1 MQLDLENLPPRLRRR
16 AASEYLWR
24 KHGVKVAPT
33 SLAKL
38 ACIGGGPPFQK
49 DGPWPTY
56 PVLGLDQY
64 AKKRLSR
71 LVSSTSELAAAGEQP
86 PKMKRR
92 P

>member
-1 MQLDLENLPPRLRRR
+1 MQLDLDDLPPRLRRS

-38 ACIGGGPPFQK
+38 ACTGGGPPFQK

-56 PVLGLDQY
+56 PVPGLDQY
-64 AKKRLSR
+64 AKKRLSP
-71 LVSSTSELAAAGEQP
+71 LVSSTSELAGAE
-86 PKMKRR
+86 KSRLR
-92 P
+92 

>member
-1 MQLDLENLPPRLRRR
+1 MQLDLYNLPPRLRRS

-24 KHGVKVAPT
+24 KHGVKVAPA

-56 PVLGLDQY
+56 PIPGLDQY

-71 LVSSTSELAAAGEQP
+71 LVSSISELTAAENSRQ
-86 PKMKRR
+86 R
-92 P
+92 

>member
-1 MQLDLENLPPRLRRR
+1 MQLDLDDLPPRLRRS

-38 ACIGGGPPFQK
+38 ACVGGGPPFQK

-56 PVLGLDQY
+56 PVPGLDQY

-71 LVSSTSELAAAGEQP
+71 LVSSTSELAGAE
-86 PKMKRR
+86 KSRLR
-92 P
+92 